1 MDNLSTVSTDIS
13 SQIGALELGD
23 HLASHNDGALEA
35 AGEFGG
41 PSPVRTTPQGLCT
54 HMCTFRCIGDGALEA
69 AAANV
74 DLGPSD
80 RCRAT
85 LVC

>member
-1 MDNLSTVSTDIS
+1 MDNIS

-35 AGEFGG
+35 A
-41 PSPVRTTPQGLCT
+41 
-54 HMCTFRCIGDGALEA
+54 
-69 AAANV
+69 AANV